1 MDRTPACGFLRKAG
15 GPGSNPGG
23 GNYVKIYNKQ
33 DLNIIMK
40 AFEGELIEERVIIWD
55 KEAANLYYEHG
66 YGKPMPLEAPERLEL
81 DLIEATYLLEKGKL
95 KIYVTENNKKRMLD
109 LREMMKVGESRL
121 NQFHAQYV
129 VYSDLRNKGYLVKT
143 GYKFGAH
150 FRVYEKGV
158 KIKRGP
164 KAPFEHTKFIVHAVP
179 EEAAFSLPEMSRAV
193 RLAHNI
199 RATFVWAV
207 VDKENDV
214 TYYEIKRLKP

>member
-1 MDRTPACGFLRKAG
+1 
-15 GPGSNPGG
+15 
-23 GNYVKIYNKQ
+23 
-33 DLNIIMK
+33 MK
-40 AFEGELIEERVIIWD
+40 VFEGELIEERVIISD
-55 KEAANLYYEHG
+55 REAVSLYEESG
-66 YGKPMPLEAPERLEL
+66 YGKPMPLDNPERLEL

-95 KIYVTENNKKRMLD
+95 KIYVRENGKKRMLD
-109 LREMMKVGESRL
+109 LKEMMKIGENRI
-121 NQFHAQYV
+121 NQFHAQYI

-164 KAPFEHTKFIVHAVP
+164 KEPFEHTKFVVHAVP

>member
-1 MDRTPACGFLRKAG
+1 ME
-15 GPGSNPGG
+15 
-23 GNYVKIYNKQ
+23 V
-33 DLNIIMK
+33 
-40 AFEGELIEERVIIWD
+40 FEGELIEERVIIWD
-55 KEAANLYYEHG
+55 KKASNLYYEYG
-66 YGKPMPLEAPERLEL
+66 YGKPVPLESPERLEL

-95 KIYVTENNKKRMLD
+95 KIYVKENNKKRVLD
-109 LREMMKVGESRL
+109 LREMMKIGESRL

-164 KAPFEHTKFIVHAVP
+164 KAPFEHTKFVVHAVP

>member
-1 MDRTPACGFLRKAG
+1 
-15 GPGSNPGG
+15 
-23 GNYVKIYNKQ
+23 
-33 DLNIIMK
+33 MK
-40 AFEGELIEERVIIWD
+40 SFEGELIEERVIIWD
-55 KEAANLYYEHG
+55 REAVSLYTEHG
-66 YGKPMPLEAPERLEL
+66 YGKPMPLESPERLEL
-81 DLIEATYLLEKGKL
+81 DLIEAAYLLEKGKL
-95 KIYVTENNKKRMLD
+95 KIYVMEGNKKRMLN
-109 LREMMKVGESRL
+109 LKEVMEIGEKRVS
-121 NQFHAQYV
+121 QFHAQYV

-164 KAPFEHTKFIVHAVP
+164 KAPFEHTKFVVHAVP